1 MKKLFGTMAVA
12 AALFAGYS
20 AYEAQNSVILNDVA
34 LANVEALA
42 NGTEDGTPSS
52 ICYYKQEGSSTIDHK
67 IFCDSRTNESTIYP
81 CLSADW
87 GGYNSMLTDRCIN
100 K

>member
-20 AYEAQNSVILNDVA
+20 AYETQNRNELSDVA

-42 NGTEDGTPSS
+42 NNSEKPCTNNNG
-52 ICYYKQEGSSTIDHK
+52 YKQWKPNG
-67 IFCDSRTNESTIYP
+67 IFNKLEFYDCCEVLRT
-81 CLSADW
+81 
-87 GGYNSMLTDRCIN
+87 GYSPSGNCN
-100 K
+100 